1 MIELK
6 PYLKVI
12 TSEKYYGVCAIYEP
26 HPFRN
31 CAIKSAVEQS
41 GHTMNGHTGVAD
53 DAWCWNFYDCYAN
66 CIGFSDEMP
75 EGEIVDKFT
84 AEHFWGYQHIAD
96 ALNRENED
104 FKKEWYRR
112 RDNGK
117 KSKMQN
123 LWCRIRHKL
132 GL

>member
-12 TSEKYYGVCAIYEP
+12 TSEKYYGICAIYEP

-41 GHTMNGHTGVAD
+41 GHIMKGHTGVD
-53 DAWCWNFYDCYAN
+53 DGAWCWCFYDWCAN
-66 CIGFSDEMP
+66 CVGFSYEMP

-84 AEHFWGYQHIAD
+84 AEHFFNNQHIAD
-96 ALNRENED
+96 DLNEENEE
-104 FKKEWYRR
+104 FIKEWNARKKKKI
-112 RDNGK
+112 NFSK
-117 KSKMQN
+117 KSK
-123 LWCRIRHKL
+123 IPH
-132 GL
+132 